1 MKTTARKSVKVTIEN
16 DNIKYM
22 EIFEVVCKKHNGERV
37 TYGFYLSEKEADETA
52 EWVTENMKELYTT
65 AFTRQQMVWC

>member
-1 MKTTARKSVKVTIEN
+1 
-16 DNIKYM
+16 M

-52 EWVTENMKELYTT
+52 AWVTENMRELYTI